1 VSEHFSSNA
10 HSLADRSRILPV
22 VKRNAKNT
30 PMALVFLSGLLDA
43 VASSSI
49 PQGVADAI
57 FKDVIVDVGE
67 HFNLVVPASES
78 KKRVAYGSGLSRP
91 IQPQIPSSDGSYRQ
105 ICCSLSTVLHHCCSI
120 GLDSEV
126 KTLVAKIVAETSRK
140 DISLFE
146 VLYLP
151 FLKQMKTLLA
161 QKNELLRDPQIQ
173 RLFQLVL
180 AAYIVRFVQT
190 EPKPPTDWVRPAV
203 DCTHCTNPED
213 CRKLN
218 QFLSWP
224 TEQVCRFAMPQPRRK
239 HIEGNLYGY
248 EVKCETEKHR
258 SPHTLVVTKVRSKF
272 AAAHA
277 AWKKRCD
284 VARKHL
290 RYFEQQALEDLLPEW
305 YDAIVSLDAGKLE
318 PTIKSIQIQTT
329 PQPLGELGNAPNR
342 ILPPI
347 SKRKVPPEVIVLD
360 D

>member
-180 AAYIVRFVQT
+180 AAYIVRFC
-190 EPKPPTDWVRPAV
+190 PD
-203 DCTHCTNPED
+203 
-213 CRKLN
+213 
-218 QFLSWP
+218 
-224 TEQVCRFAMPQPRRK
+224 
-239 HIEGNLYGY
+239 
-248 EVKCETEKHR
+248 
-258 SPHTLVVTKVRSKF
+258 
-272 AAAHA
+272 
-277 AWKKRCD
+277 
-284 VARKHL
+284 
-290 RYFEQQALEDLLPEW
+290 
-305 YDAIVSLDAGKLE
+305 
-318 PTIKSIQIQTT
+318 
-329 PQPLGELGNAPNR
+329 
-342 ILPPI
+342 
-347 SKRKVPPEVIVLD
+347 
-360 D
+360 